1 MKADVY
7 QAGEA
12 SCLNIRLRP
21 RYVIAL
27 ILSRRV
33 LLLVGRKYDGQCIE
47 TDSINQI
54 VHSGNRLGNS
64 IRISYGALLAVS
76 NHMPGP
82 YNNCC
87 SDQQLCILCIAS
99 FL

>member
-1 MKADVY
+1 MKVDVY
-7 QAGEA
+7 QPGEA
-12 SCLNIRLRP
+12 SCLVVRLRL
-21 RYVIAL
+21 RHLIAL
-27 ILSRRV
+27 VFSRRV
-33 LLLVGRKYDGQCIE
+33 LLLVGRKDDGQCIE

-54 VHSGNRLGNS
+54 VHSGNRLENS

-87 SDQQLCILCIAS
+87 PNQQLCILCIAS
-99 FL
+99 FP